1 MTSAKRQWPPSP
13 DLDAPARL
21 TELADYIVPFT
32 LRAVCDLGI
41 ADLLTDG
48 PRTVDDLA
56 EQVGAHAPSLHR
68 ALRVLASKGI
78 FTETHPGTFDLSP
91 LAEPLRS
98 DHPLS
103 LRDAYPLLT
112 SDVDAWARFDHC
124 IRTGEAAFDLVHG
137 QGYWDYMADNPE
149 QSRRV
154 DRSMASIN
162 RLHLRTVLPAYDWG
176 SFDTVI
182 DVGGGNG
189 AFLAGILAKFR
200 SLHGTVYDLPHVV
213 AAATDVFA
221 AAGVSDRA
229 TSIGGSFFDHVPPGA
244 DGYLLKT
251 VLPGF
256 TDDEAVRALRRVRAA
271 MRPDSRLL
279 LLEAII
285 PDGDDYDAAKL
296 VDLHTLMLTGGS
308 HRSQE
313 GLATLLGRAG
323 LDLVLV
329 RPTASLT
336 VVEAVSRPSEGVG
349 TPTTIQHTGQ
359 PAEFD

>member
-1 MTSAKRQWPPSP
+1 MATTR
-13 DLDAPARL
+13 PARPRLDIQSYVQL

-68 ALRVLASKGI
+68 ALRALASKGI

-112 SDVDAWARFDHC
+112 PDIDAWARFDHC

-162 RLHLRTVLPAYDWG
+162 RLQLRTVLPAYDWG

-244 DGYLLKT
+244 DGYLLKRI
-251 VLPGF
+251 LYGW
-256 TDDEAVRALRRVRAA
+256 DDEQALRLLRAVRAA
-271 MRPDSRLL
+271 MRPDSKLVVLEPVIGSGNEFDVGKLYDLL
-279 LLEAII
+279 LFAMVGGGTRSEEHIEELFS
-285 PDGDDYDAAKL
+285 AA
-296 VDLHTLMLTGGS
+296 DLRLTGIT
-308 HRSQE
+308 R
-313 GLATLLGRAG
+313 TMMF
-323 LDLVLV
+323 
-329 RPTASLT
+329 PI
-336 VVEAVSRPSEGVG
+336 VEA
-349 TPTTIQHTGQ
+349 Q
-359 PAEFD
+359 PV